1 MRTRFIHGLAALC
14 ALGALG
20 VNAQA
25 QGNFVFQIDPGAT
38 GFTWSGTTSLGDI
51 TEQPPTFTLQGTVMM
66 TMNGGG
72 NPVGAGGFPGG
83 GDALVT
89 PNIHGE
95 IPNPVPF
102 LPPLATL
109 DLTNAHLDVTSG
121 GFAVNAAGG
130 FSTSVTVNIISGT
143 LVIDDFVGG
152 QTILDLAGQSSPPS
166 PANGTVS
173 WTGSNY
179 LLTAPVT
186 NVFNFTDPGSGVS
199 GSISL
204 NGTIVARHTPVAPS
218 VYCQSNPNSTGAA
231 AQIASTGTT
240 SLGQADLALDVSQLP
255 ANVFGLFFYGPNQAT
270 IPFGD
275 GIRCVDGSL
284 QRFPAVNT
292 GIFGSV
298 NQPINTGTLPP
309 TGPVTVGDLRNFQ
322 FWFRDPAAGGAG
334 FNTSSAVGVLFTP

>member
-1 MRTRFIHGLAALC
+1 M
-14 ALGALG
+14 
-20 VNAQA
+20 
-25 QGNFVFQIDPGAT
+25 
-38 GFTWSGTTSLGDI
+38 TS
-51 TEQPPTFTLQGTVMM
+51 P
-66 TMNGGG
+66 
-72 NPVGAGGFPGG
+72 
-83 GDALVT
+83 
-89 PNIHGE
+89 
-95 IPNPVPF
+95 
-102 LPPLATL
+102 
-109 DLTNAHLDVTSG
+109 

-130 FSTSVTVNIISGT
+130 FSTSVTIHILSGT
-143 LVIDDFVGG
+143 LVIDDFSGG
-152 QTILDLAGQSSPPS
+152 QTILDLSGQSSTPS

-173 WTGSNY
+173 WTGSSY

-186 NVFNFTDPGSGVS
+186 NAFNFTDPGSGIT

-204 NGTIVARHTPVAPS
+204 SGTIVASHTPVAPS

-292 GIFGSV
+292 GIFGAV

-334 FNTSSAVGVLFTP
+334 FNTSSAVGVLYTP